1 MRIFFGLLLLMIGFA
16 WAAIWSGG
24 ASLSTPTGAW
34 NSSTWALM
42 GVAAAGL
49 VPAALGIY
57 LIGSGIRRLSAR

>member
-1 MRIFFGLLLLMIGFA
+1 MRIFFGLLLIVIGFL
-16 WAAIWSGG
+16 WAAVWSGG

-34 NSSTWALM
+34 NSTTWALM

-49 VPAALGIY
+49 LPVGLGIY

>member
-1 MRIFFGLLLLMIGFA
+1 V
-16 WAAIWSGG
+16 AIWSGG